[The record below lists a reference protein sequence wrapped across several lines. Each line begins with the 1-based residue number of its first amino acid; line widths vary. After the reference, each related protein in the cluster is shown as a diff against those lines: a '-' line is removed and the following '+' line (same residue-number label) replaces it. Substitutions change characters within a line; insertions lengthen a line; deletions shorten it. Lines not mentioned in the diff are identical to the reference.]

1 MKKTIA
7 LILICCMTL
16 FFAAC
21 GSTNDNEGGSQTET
35 EQASE
40 PTPETETEEATE
52 QTESTEQEEVTETTE
67 DVQTEEDEAAE
78 ELITEDQALQAIK
91 NYRYSIDPDL
101 KEMEDS
107 DEYTI
112 GWDVSTNE
120 RNDIVVLY
128 RAYTGAE
135 IRYYI
140 DPKTGEAF
148 ATELVPGIIDEE
160 QFTEETLNIND
171 YLS

>member
-1 MKKTIA
+1 MKKIIA

-16 FFAAC
+16 FFVAC

-40 PTPETETEEATE
+40 PTPETETEE
-52 QTESTEQEEVTETTE
+52 VTETTE
-67 DVQTEEDEAAE
+67 DVQIEEKEAAE

-91 NYRYSIDPDL
+91 NYRYSIDSDL
-101 KEMEDS
+101 KEMEES

-120 RNDIVVLY
+120 KDDIVVLY

-140 DPKTGEAF
+140 DPKTGFAF